1 MIAVLNGRSIWF
13 AQAMVEH
20 MVGMGS
26 KHEGGTKQPPHQG
39 GGPGQDARRGRE
51 GYKV

>member
-1 MIAVLNGRSIWF
+1 
-13 AQAMVEH
+13 MVEH

-26 KHEGGTKQPPHQG
+26 KREGEPHCQQPQHRDQAG
-39 GGPGQDARRGRE
+39 GQDARRGRE